1 MLRAIKSDV
10 FSQIDSDEL
19 LPRVNPLVAF
29 GGLLIVGTITTA
41 INLASIIKYNVTVKA
56 PATVRPT
63 GDIRLIQAAQA
74 GEIRE
79 IFVKTNQT
87 VKAGEVIATIDDTQL
102 QTKKRQLQD
111 NIAHLQ
117 RQQEN
122 LKIQAQQL
130 ESQISYERLSFQ
142 QALAVARYDYELV
155 SRNYQNQKIITIASV
170 EQAQAELIYA
180 QEALQRYQQLAH
192 TGAIA
197 TLLIDE
203 QQLAVRDA
211 KAKLNKALAEQNPTN
226 ASLEIARRKIAQEE
240 EKGKITILALQK
252 QQKEII
258 DSKFELQ
265 KQINNHQQEIQQ
277 IEVEIDKTEIRS
289 PVSGTILELKL
300 RNRGQVV
307 DIGRELAQIAPSQ
320 APLIVKARV
329 EAKDIGKISVCQ
341 AKNNHDCSEGQ
352 VQMRI
357 SAYPYPDYG
366 ILTGTVKAVSPDTLL
381 SPVGSSNEVVNPY
394 YEVTI
399 EPDRLNLEK
408 NGQLYPLKLGMEV
421 TADIVSREET
431 VLNSLLIKTK
441 LIADDTYL

>member
-329 EAKDIGKISVCQ
+329 EAK
-341 AKNNHDCSEGQ
+341 
-352 VQMRI
+352 
-357 SAYPYPDYG
+357 G